1 MRSAP
6 CGGMMN
12 VRFAVLGPVTVSAAG
27 RPVPAAAPRR
37 QAVLAYLLLHP
48 RTVISADRLIGA
60 MWGVTPPDTARAQ
73 LQSAIAAIRQ
83 VLRTAGAGE
92 ILQTRTAGYILL
104 TEPDQVDLE
113 VFTRQVAAPDAD
125 AEQLRAALAL
135 WQGEPLAGL
144 TADFVDQARTRLQ
157 QRRLAVVERLVEL
170 ELAMGRHAELVDT
183 LTAELAEHPLRER
196 LCGQLML
203 ALYRSGLQT
212 DGLNVARSFRERLAD
227 QQGLDPSRS
236 FLALEQSILR
246 ADQSLSPPARQAP
259 EPVAVAVAE
268 PATRRPASFLPMDIP
283 DFAGRPGE
291 LDWII
296 DSLSE
301 NGGIVTIDGM
311 AGIGKTT
318 LAVRAA
324 HRLAEHY
331 PDGQLF
337 IDLHAHTVGQA
348 RVEPDAVLETLLR
361 QLGIPPERLPAGTVE
376 LSALWR
382 AELTHRRLLVVV
394 DNAGDADHVRPL
406 LSGASRSLVLV
417 TSRRRMVD
425 LDGAHTLSMEVLPA
439 EDASALFT
447 SIVGERALAEPISVL
462 DVLQLCGF
470 LPLAVRIAA
479 ARLRHRPRWTVT
491 YLADRLRDQRRRL
504 AELSTAERGVAAAFT
519 LSYQQLNPDQQR
531 MFRLL
536 GLHPGVDADVHAA
549 AVLAD
554 LPPERG
560 EEILEDL
567 LDTHMLMQHEI
578 GRYTFHD
585 LLREQAR
592 RTVADEESTETRN
605 TALTRLLDHY
615 LHTAAAAMDLLYPD
629 GRHHRPRFAEPKEL
643 PFADPAG
650 ATAWLDAERAN
661 LIRAGVHAADADWPA
676 HAVGI
681 AQTFHR
687 FLVERTHYGDA
698 LTINAAAARAS
709 RRLGDVSAEGLA
721 FSYLGDVHWPQGD
734 YAEADECFTRAVE
747 RFREAGDQSG
757 EANALNNLAGIHMS
771 LGDHER
777 ARSSYT
783 RCLEVYHRYGERVG
797 EAVALS
803 NLGLLEVELGNYHQA
818 LEYLQ
823 EALAIARNVGYLAL
837 EAHCMACLGG
847 AYQGMGDFR
856 RALDHYGQALE
867 VYRDLGNRYR
877 ESEVLSQLGETVR
890 TMGDPAQA
898 ATDLQAALTIAD
910 EIANRPRQAAAH
922 HGLTRAHRDLGQDD
936 LARTHAARAL
946 DLFADLGVPDAQ
958 QDRHPGH
965 RAFSIC
971 GAVISVEGA
980 SR

>member
-1 MRSAP
+1 MS
-6 CGGMMN
+6 

-27 RPVPAAAPRR
+27 RPVPAAAPRHR
-37 QAVLAYLLLHP
+37 AVLAYLLLHA

-60 MWGVTPPDTARAQ
+60 VWGMTPPDTARSQ
-73 LQSAIAAIRQ
+73 LQSTIAAIRQ
-83 VLRTAGAGE
+83 VLRAAGAGE
-92 ILQTRTAGYILL
+92 ILQTRSAGYILL
-104 TEPDQVDLE
+104 TEPGQVDLE
-113 VFTRQVAAPDAD
+113 VFTSQVADSEAD

-144 TADFVDQARTRLQ
+144 NADFVDQARTRLQ
-157 QRRLAVVERLVEL
+157 QRRLAVVERLAEL
-170 ELAMGRHAELVDT
+170 ELGLGRHAEIVDT

-203 ALYRSGLQT
+203 ALYRSGLQA
-212 DGLNVARSFRERLAD
+212 DALAAARGFRERLAD
-227 QQGLDPSRS
+227 QQGLDPSPA

-246 ADQSLSPPARQAP
+246 ADPSLSSPPRP
-259 EPVAVAVAE
+259 EPVVATGTEQAH
-268 PATRRPASFLPMDIP
+268 RRRLSFLPLDIP
-283 DFAGRPGE
+283 DFAGRPDE
-291 LDWII
+291 LRRIT
-296 DSLSE
+296 DSLVQ

-311 AGIGKTT
+311 AGIGKTA

-324 HRLAEHY
+324 HRLAERI
-331 PDGQLF
+331 PEGQLF
-337 IDLHAHTVGQA
+337 VDLHAHTTGQA
-348 RVEPDAVLETLLR
+348 RVEPGAALETLLR
-361 QLGIPPERLPAGTVE
+361 QLGIPPERLPAGVVE

-382 AELTHRRLLVVV
+382 AELTHRRLLVVI

-406 LSGASRSLVLV
+406 LPGASRSLVLV

-425 LDGAHTLSMEVLPA
+425 LDGAHTLSLEVLPA

-447 SIVGERALAEPISVL
+447 SIVGERALAEPVSVL

-470 LPLAVRIAA
+470 LPLAVRIAG
-479 ARLRHRPRWTVT
+479 ARLRHRPRWTVA
-491 YLADRLRDQRRRL
+491 YLAGRLSDQRRRL
-504 AELSTAERGVAAAFT
+504 AELSTAERGVAAAFA
-519 LSYQQLNPDQQR
+519 LSYQQLNPAQQR

-536 GLHPGVDADVHAA
+536 SLHPGVDADVHAA

-554 LPPERG
+554 LPSERS

-567 LDTHMLMQHEI
+567 LDAHMLLQHEI

-592 RTVADEESTETRN
+592 RTVADEESTEARN
-605 TALTRLLDHY
+605 TAQTRLLDHY

-629 GRHHRPRFAEPKEL
+629 GRYHRPRFAEPTEL

-661 LIRAGVHAADADWPA
+661 LIRAGVHAADAGWPA
-676 HAVGI
+676 HTVGI

-698 LTINAAAARAS
+698 LTVNAAAARAG

-734 YAEADECFTRAVE
+734 YAEADECFRRAAE
-747 RFREAGDQSG
+747 RFREAGDQG
-757 EANALNNLAGIHMS
+757 DEANALNNLAGVHMS

-783 RCLEVYHRYGERVG
+783 RCLEVYRRHGERVG

-803 NLGLLEVELGNYHQA
+803 NLGLLEVELGNHHQA
-818 LEYLQ
+818 LEHLR
-823 EALAIARNVGYLAL
+823 EALAIARGVGYLAL
-837 EAHCMACLGG
+837 EAHCVAGLGG

-877 ESEVLSQLGETVR
+877 ESEVLSQLGEAAR
-890 TMGDPAQA
+890 AMGDPGRAT
-898 ATDLQAALTIAD
+898 TDLQAALAIAD
-910 EIANRPRQAAAH
+910 EIANRPCQAAAQ
-922 HGLTRAHRDLGQDD
+922 HGLARAHRDLGQAD
-936 LARTHAARAL
+936 LGRTHAARAL
-946 DLFADLGVPDAQ
+946 DLFTDLGVPVAQ
-958 QDRHPGH
+958 QERHPGH

-971 GAVISVEGA
+971 GAVIAVEGA